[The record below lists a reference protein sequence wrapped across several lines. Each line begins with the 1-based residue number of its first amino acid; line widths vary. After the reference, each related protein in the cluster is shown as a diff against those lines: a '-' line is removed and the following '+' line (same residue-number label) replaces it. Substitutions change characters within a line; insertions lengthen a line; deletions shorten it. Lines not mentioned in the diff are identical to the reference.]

1 MQKMKDKQVGKYVD
15 SITVLVCLLF
25 YCLCILTLIL
35 LTWRKWWTP

>member
-25 YCLCILTLIL
+25 YCLCILIHIC
-35 LTWRKWWTP
+35 